1 MLKRM
6 VSDNVMKKIALSFD
20 VEEFDL
26 PREFNSDID
35 DEEMYQ
41 ISYYGCKKLLNL
53 LDVPATFFVTANF
66 AKKYPKLIKEISEK
80 NEIGLHAD
88 EHKDNYEDMSCDEAN
103 EKLTKAKKEIEK
115 IINKKI
121 KGFRAP
127 RFYPPDYKLLKKLGF
142 EYDSSLNPCFI
153 PGRYNNMFKKRKIHF
168 NEGLKVIPASVYPV
182 IRFPMT
188 FLCFR
193 FFNRF
198 SLVYEK
204 IGTVLNKE
212 YVIMV
217 LHPWDFMDLRKFK
230 IPFFIKKNSGEVMY
244 GVFKDYI
251 KWCKNKGYGFTTM
264 EKF

>member
-1 MLKRM
+1 MLKHM

-88 EHKDNYEDMSCDEAN
+88 EHKD
-103 EKLTKAKKEIEK
+103 KKEIEK

-212 YVIMV
+212 
-217 LHPWDFMDLRKFK
+217 
-230 IPFFIKKNSGEVMY
+230 
-244 GVFKDYI
+244 
-251 KWCKNKGYGFTTM
+251 
-264 EKF
+264 